1 MRYRR
6 NPMSI
11 ISDTSSLI
19 PEPIRDTVIHTL
31 LPHGVSQILVFGSY
45 ATGNPTPESDLDLI
59 VLFHTRKDLFD
70 LGGMR
75 EDLVDALGIQVDLLS
90 EGAISPYLKDKI
102 KDEAVVIYSEG

>member
-6 NPMSI
+6 KPMST
-11 ISDTSSLI
+11 ISDTTSLI
-19 PEPIRDTVIHTL
+19 PEPIRNTVIHTL
-31 LPHGVSQILVFGSY
+31 LPHGVSQILVFGSF
-45 ATGNPTPESDLDLI
+45 ATGNHTPESDLDLI
-59 VLFHTRKDLFD
+59 VSFHTRKDLFD